1 MTELNKFYARDNS
14 EYGGEMRLTLLADS
28 DTLLVRKEHQKN
40 CQDYPDDEDIK
51 FSNFYDAWTD
61 YSRKVLDCPYKSGWW
76 DCGAERKKALRV
88 FQNSHERELVDDLEN
103 MTVEEIVP
111 EEQES
116 VEKEPQLD
124 LGLENEKLLNPTI
137 KTALE
142 GLKST
147 AEKKIEGFDA
157 QITEIK
163 ARIAE
168 LEGQRKEQE
177 DIIKGVED
185 ILCPAPPETHHK
197 AYPIADDG
205 SLITPDKLGDKLGI
219 PRRRIYKAISL
230 GVLVPRD
237 RVKGGK
243 ILLDEEQQKKAVE
256 YFSGQIA

>member
-1 MTELNKFYARDNS
+1 MTELNRFYARDNS
-14 EYGGEMRLTLLADS
+14 EYGGEMRLTLIADS
-28 DTLLVRKEHQKN
+28 DMLLVRKEHQKN

-51 FSNFYDAWTD
+51 FTSFYDAWSD
-61 YSRKVLDCPYKSGWW
+61 YSKKVLSCPYKSGWW
-76 DCGAERKKALRV
+76 DCGAERKKALKV
-88 FQNSHERELVDDLEN
+88 FQDSHEKVLVDDLEN
-103 MTVEEIVP
+103 MTIEEIVP
-111 EEQES
+111 EEPES
-116 VEKEPQLD
+116 AEKEPQLD

-147 AEKKIEGFDA
+147 AEKKIEGFNT
-157 QITEIK
+157 QISEIK

-177 DIIKGVED
+177 DIIKGVDD
-185 ILCPAPPETHHK
+185 ILSPAPVVQSAT
-197 AYPIADDG
+197 YPIADDG

-230 GVLVPRD
+230 GILVPRD

-256 YFSGQIA
+256 YFSGQSA

>member
-1 MTELNKFYARDNS
+1 MTELNRFYARDNS
-14 EYGGEMRLTLLADS
+14 EYGGEMRLTLIADS
-28 DTLLVRKEHQKN
+28 DMLLVRKEHQKN

-51 FSNFYDAWTD
+51 FTSFYDAWSD
-61 YSRKVLDCPYKSGWW
+61 YSKKVLSCPYKSGWW
-76 DCGAERKKALRV
+76 DCGAERKKALKV
-88 FQNSHERELVDDLEN
+88 FQNSHEKVLVDDLEN

-111 EEQES
+111 EESEG

-147 AEKKIEGFDA
+147 AEKKIEGFNT
-157 QITEIK
+157 QISEIK
-163 ARIAE
+163 ARITE

-177 DIIKGVED
+177 DIIKGVDD
-185 ILCPAPPETHHK
+185 ILSPAPVVQSA
-197 AYPIADDG
+197 AYPIADDD

-230 GVLVPRD
+230 GILVPRD

-243 ILLDEEQQKKAVE
+243 ILLDKEQQKKAVE